1 MEKLVSVMIP
11 IYNVEPYL
19 KKCVDSVL
27 NQTYKNIEVIL
38 VDDGSEDTSPK
49 ICDEYARE
57 HDNIKVVHKKN
68 AGLGM
73 ARNTGLEKVSGD
85 YVTFVDGDD
94 FIDCDHIEQLL
105 RNIIENNS
113 DASFGGYKRQIGKVF
128 IEQINAFS
136 GHVLKNDE
144 IINDFVPRMCGK
156 LNYNIVDEVQMSV
169 CMNLY
174 SMQIISENDIRFFS
188 ERELI
193 SEDFIFNLDFLE
205 NANCISVSKTCGYN
219 YRDNANSLTKIYNP
233 DRLKKQIKFTNYI
246 IERTHKMGIYS
257 QCEQRIFSTFL
268 QWVRNILKSEQAR
281 YKQVGMK
288 NSLLEIKKICNE
300 RLVLDALA
308 VYDDSNLQR
317 KASILNKLIRRKRY
331 ILIWIFSFFKEIF
344 NA

>member
-1 MEKLVSVMIP
+1 MDKLVSIIIP
-11 IYNVEPYL
+11 IYNVSSYL
-19 KKCVDSVL
+19 KECVDSVL

-38 VDDGSEDTSPK
+38 VDDGSKDTSPEL
-49 ICDEYARE
+49 CDKYARE
-57 HDNIKVVHKKN
+57 NDNIKVIHKIN
-68 AGLGM
+68 DGLGM
-73 ARNTGLEKVSGD
+73 ARNTGLENASGD

-94 FIDCDHIEQLL
+94 FIDSDHIEQLI

-113 DASFGGYKRQIGKVF
+113 DASFGGYKKQVGEVF
-128 IEQINAFS
+128 IEQINSLS
-136 GHVLKNDE
+136 GQVLKNEE
-144 IINDFVPRMCGK
+144 IINELVPRMCGK

-174 SMQIISENDIRFFS
+174 SMQIISDNNIRFVS

-205 NANCISVSKTCGYN
+205 NTNCISISENCGYN

-233 DRLKKQIKFTNYI
+233 NRLNKQIKFTNYI
-246 IERTHKMGIYS
+246 IERTFKMGIYS

-268 QWVRNILKSEQAR
+268 QWVRNIIKSEQAR
-281 YKQVGMK
+281 YKQIGIK
-288 NSLLEIKKICNE
+288 NSLIEIKKICNE

-308 VYDDSNLQR
+308 VYDDSNLQK
-317 KASILNKLIRRKRY
+317 KASILNKLIRKKRY
-331 ILIWIFSFFKEIF
+331 VLIWLFSWFKELL